1 MEIHNSAMSK
11 PQQRPEKT
19 TVQPRHFSGDRCPVF
34 FDLNQSGRNQWN
46 RHRHVGRFMNR
57 KVPAR
62 DAAKLYLD
70 RHAAGSRDRIR
81 TCGRTRKKTDS
92 TDFQCFFTPP
102 PAFFSVPRT
111 QSSLFFLT
119 RPDAVQAENRHRQPV
134 IPSRSAAIRCRRNG
148 CTAPPSE
155 NVCFPVQTC

>member
-1 MEIHNSAMSK
+1 MEIHNAAMSK

-19 TVQPRHFSGDRCPVF
+19 TVQPRHFSSDRCPVF

-57 KVPAR
+57 KVPAK
-62 DAAKLYLD
+62 DAAQLYLE

-81 TCGRTRKKTDS
+81 TCGRTRKKTDN
-92 TDFQCFFTPP
+92 TDFQCFFTPT
-102 PAFFSVPRT
+102 PAFCLHSRLT
-111 QSSLFFLT
+111 Q
-119 RPDAVQAENRHRQPV
+119 PDAVQAESRHRRQI

-148 CTAPPSE
+148 CTAHLSG
-155 NVCFPVQTC
+155 NVCFPGRTC